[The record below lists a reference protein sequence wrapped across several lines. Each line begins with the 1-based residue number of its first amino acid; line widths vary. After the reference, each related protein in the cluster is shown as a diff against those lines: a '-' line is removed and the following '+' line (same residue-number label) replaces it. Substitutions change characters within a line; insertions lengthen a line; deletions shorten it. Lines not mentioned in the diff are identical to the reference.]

1 MANFEKHVGKGT
13 TINIDGDEYT
23 LLPLTVKE
31 LPLFFKLI
39 KAFKGFKP
47 DVPIEETLG
56 KLDEEDVPIEE
67 TLGKLDEESGEV
79 VAQLISK
86 TLKKSYP
93 ETDEEL
99 RDRFGLKYMG
109 VLVEAIVS
117 LNFEAMEGGS
127 GGAIDKFMEEEK
139 KKKYDKS
146 VTQPKG

>member
-47 DVPIEETLG
+47 
-56 KLDEEDVPIEE
+56 DVPIEE

-139 KKKYDKS
+139 KKKDDKS

>member
-1 MANFEKHVGKGT
+1 MNIMANFEKHVGKGT

-47 DVPIEETLG
+47 
-56 KLDEEDVPIEE
+56 DVPIEE

>member
-1 MANFEKHVGKGT
+1 MNRMANFEKHVGKGT

-47 DVPIEETLG
+47 
-56 KLDEEDVPIEE
+56 DVPIEE

>member
-47 DVPIEETLG
+47 
-56 KLDEEDVPIEE
+56 DVPIEE